1 MALSPLQPIIIK
13 KVSKS
18 GHAKHHG
25 GAWKIAYADFVT
37 AMMAFFLL
45 LWLLNAVSQEQLEG
59 ISDYFS
65 PDTVSMSPNGS
76 GDILSGTTITDVEA
90 SQNLTTHDDVTFDLL
105 PPKAGTGGGE
115 EGRVNIDASEVT
127 FDPTDEQMKKNEE
140 KQFEKAK
147 EELEETIAGIPQ
159 MKQLANSL
167 MIDNT
172 PEGLRIQLL
181 DQDNLAIFPSGGS
194 DMYLHSKKILK
205 IVSKVILRMPQ
216 KISISG
222 HTDAVPFVSATGYS
236 NWELSA
242 DRANAARNELQRLAV
257 PEKRISHIVGKAA
270 TDPIIKKD
278 PKNARNRR
286 ISIVLLRGSAKD
298 KVLPRLNQIKP
309 QKLRGNSAPAAV
321 NTPPPPPNTVSPH
334 VSDTFPQK

>member
-13 KVSKS
+13 KFNKS
-18 GHAKHHG
+18 GHAGHHG

-45 LWLLNAVSQEQLEG
+45 LWLLNAVTQEQLEG

-65 PDTVSMSPNGS
+65 PITVSMSPNGS
-76 GDILSGTTITDVEA
+76 GDILSGTTITEEEA
-90 SQNLTTHDDVTFDLL
+90 VQSLTARDEVTFDLP

-115 EGRVNIDASEVT
+115 EEQINIEAFSGNTNE
-127 FDPTDEQMKKNEE
+127 EIRKNEE
-140 KQFEKAK
+140 NQFEKAK

-159 MKQLANSL
+159 MKQLANSI

-194 DMYLHSKKILK
+194 DMYMHSKKLLK
-205 IVSKVILRMPQ
+205 VVSKVILKMPQ

-222 HTDAVPFVSATGYS
+222 HTDAVPFVSDSDYS

-242 DRANAARNELQRLAV
+242 DRANAARSELQRLDI
-257 PEKRISHIVGKAA
+257 PETRISHIVGKAA
-270 TDPIIKKD
+270 TDPIMKND

-298 KVLPRLNQIKP
+298 SVPPRLNQSKL
-309 QKLRGNSAPAAV
+309 QKLQDNLAPAAI
-321 NTPPPPPNTVSPH
+321 NNSSTLNATAP
-334 VSDTFPQK
+334 